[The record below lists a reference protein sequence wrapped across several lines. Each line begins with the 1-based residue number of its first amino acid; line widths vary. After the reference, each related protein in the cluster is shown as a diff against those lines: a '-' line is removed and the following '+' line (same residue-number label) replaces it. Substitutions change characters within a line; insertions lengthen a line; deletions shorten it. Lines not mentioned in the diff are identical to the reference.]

1 MKQRKGSYFEIL
13 LASPAG
19 RRFLNMAYSWGAA
32 IVILGAMFKILHIS
46 YGNSFLM
53 FGMIV
58 EAMVFII
65 SGFDN
70 LSEEDMDD
78 NQVERSKRTSTV
90 VSEASA
96 ENKFFSP
103 EYNEKM
109 TLAAQNMED
118 FAKVMTSLNEVSLSL
133 LASYKQIADNT
144 QGVSEN
150 SSNFAG
156 NIKGLNTNISGL
168 NDIYESQL
176 KSIAD
181 QIATVKYINE
191 SLDRIKTLYDG
202 TISDSTL
209 FKQETEKM
217 TRQIEALNSVYARL
231 LQAMTANN
239 NPNSI

>member
-58 EAMVFII
+58 EAMVFVI

-70 LSEEDMDD
+70 LPDQEGEEEVRERRGRATTAAQSEVAD
-78 NQVERSKRTSTV
+78 
-90 VSEASA
+90 
-96 ENKFFSP
+96 NKFFTP
-103 EYNEKM
+103 EYKEKM

-133 LASYKQIADNT
+133 LGSYKQIADNT

-150 SSNFAG
+150 SSSFAG
-156 NIKGLNTNISGL
+156 NIRDLNVNITGL

-176 KSIAD
+176 KSVAD

-191 SLDRIKTLYDG
+191 SLDRIKSLYDG

-217 TRQIEALNSVYARL
+217 TRQIEALNKVYARL
-231 LQAMTANN
+231 LQAMSANN